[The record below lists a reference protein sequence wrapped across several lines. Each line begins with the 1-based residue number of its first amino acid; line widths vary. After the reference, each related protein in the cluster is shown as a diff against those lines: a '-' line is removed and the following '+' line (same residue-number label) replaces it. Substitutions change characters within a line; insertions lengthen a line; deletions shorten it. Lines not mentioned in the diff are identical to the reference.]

1 MKVKTKIYWAPY
13 FVGDKDWTILFE
25 EPQTLFDVLRND
37 ISRDI
42 SRFDNVF
49 LCPSF
54 SNLVKKIFPAKFP
67 FDTKYIRKD
76 QDIIPDSKHFLRAKS
91 EHLSSFKNC
100 INFTPSLRYI
110 FFSEEDVNM
119 TLTSPYFS
127 KSPHMRF
134 GNVTP
139 GSFNI
144 SKWFRQIAFEF
155 TLWPE
160 SDKIEFKKGE
170 HIAYCHFD
178 TKNDIEFVQFT
189 MSDELDKIQRVCVT
203 SSNWAPQESLCTRY
217 DRFDKS
223 NLNKIVMREIKKNI
237 VE

>member
-1 MKVKTKIYWAPY
+1 MKTKIYWAPT
-13 FVGDKDWTILFE
+13 FIGDKDWTILYE
-25 EPQTLFDVLRND
+25 QPQTLFNILKNDVKRD
-37 ISRDI
+37 ISRD
-42 SRFDNVF
+42 DNVF

-54 SNLVKKIFPAKFP
+54 SSLVKKILPIKFP
-67 FDTKYIRKD
+67 FDSKYIRKD
-76 QDIIPDSKHFLRAKS
+76 QDIIPYSKAFIESTNRV
-91 EHLSSFKNC
+91 SSFKDCVNLEL
-100 INFTPSLRYI
+100 SYRYI
-110 FFSEEDVNM
+110 FFSEEDVNI

-127 KSPHMRF
+127 ESSHMRY

-144 SKWFRQIAFEF
+144 SKWFRPINFEF

-160 SDKIEFKKGE
+160 SDKIEFKKDE
-170 HIAYCHFD
+170 YIAYCHFD

-189 MSDELDKIQRVCVT
+189 MNDELKKIENVCGT
-203 SSNWAPQESLCTRY
+203 SSAWAPQESLCTRY

-223 NLNKIVMREIKKNI
+223 NLNNIVMREINKNI